1 MKKNKLL
8 LIIST
13 AVCFFTASMT
23 MSMAGRASEP
33 IIVNVAPGEVNP
45 VPTVVQGTT
54 IPEVTA
60 GTKATLTLPIQNSS
74 AYNAKNIVVKL
85 DSAGKPDFP
94 FVYDELGISKKI
106 EKLNAKETVDVVFEL
121 EVDEYAQEGRHAIK
135 LNYTYSNTMGNDYTS
150 SEMIS
155 VKVINK
161 NTPPKLTVSN
171 VSFGAES
178 VRPDQQVPLNISVKN
193 IGTMEAKDVKVTL
206 LGLKTGEFTV
216 SNYTDTKYLS
226 DIKGQE
232 TMVVSYDLKAS
243 KDIVDGAHSLEV
255 KMEYKDGKKNA
266 LTETNQIFIPS
277 TGKTSGQ
284 EGKPSITFDNIQY
297 PMSSIKPGS
306 DFPVS
311 LDITNRGNGKAENV
325 KIWLASDKE
334 IISKSLSTIMLD
346 ALDKEQTKKVDFS
359 LSAVAD
365 AATKNYPIAINVE
378 YEKKEGD
385 KAEKVSLTQYIGVYI
400 ENEATSKSVPKIIV
414 NQYAFEPAQIKAGES
429 FQLNLSFLN
438 TSRLVSTN
446 NIKISLSSD
455 EGIFQPVNTSST
467 FYVDALAPKSVVE
480 KSITLITKSDAAPK
494 PYLITINYEYED
506 GKGNPYT
513 AKDTIS
519 IPVVQAPRLVTGEI
533 TVSPEAFAGQPVPIT
548 AEFFNMGKST
558 LYNLMIQAKGDFQVQ
573 GTASYYVGNFEPGK
587 SDVFD
592 VTVIPKATGESKGTI
607 VFSFEDSSGKQT
619 LVEKEF
625 TMNIMEMPA
634 QMGMEGRAL
643 GNIPQ
648 PEGKKTKKPIYFIAG
663 GIGLALVIVVFA
675 IVLRKKIKSR
685 KELALDE

>member
-54 IPEVTA
+54 MPEVTA

-74 AYNAKNIVVKL
+74 AYSAKNIVVKL

-94 FVYDELGISKKI
+94 FIYDELGISKKI
-106 EKLNAKETVDVVFEL
+106 EKLNAKETVNVVFEL
-121 EVDEYAQEGRHAIK
+121 DVDEYAQEGRYMIK
-135 LNYTYSNTMGNDYTS
+135 LNYSYSNTMGNDYTA

-161 NTPPKLTVSN
+161 NTSPKLAVSN

-193 IGTMEAKDVKVTL
+193 IGTLEAKDVKVTL
-206 LGLKTGEFTV
+206 LGLKTGEFTL

-226 DIKGQE
+226 NLNGQE
-232 TMVVSYDLKAS
+232 TTVVSYDLKAS

-255 KMEYKDGKKNA
+255 KMEYKDGKKNV

-277 TGKTSGQ
+277 TGKTSR
-284 EGKPSITFDNIQY
+284 EGNPSIAFDNIQY
-297 PMSSIKPGS
+297 PTSPIKPGS

-311 LDITNRGNGKAENV
+311 VDITNKGNGKAENL
-325 KIWLASDKE
+325 KMWLTSDKE
-334 IISKSLSTIMLD
+334 IISKSMSTITVD
-346 ALDKEQTKKVDFS
+346 ALDKEQTKKVDFL

-385 KAEKVSLTQYIGVYI
+385 KTEKVSLTQYIGVYI

-414 NQYAFEPAQIKAGES
+414 SHYAFEPAQIKAGES

-438 TSRLVSTN
+438 TSKLVATN

-455 EGIFQPVNTSST
+455 DGTFQPVNTSST

-480 KSITLITKSDAAPK
+480 KSLTLITKSDAAPK

-519 IPVVQAPRLVTGEI
+519 IPVVQAPRLMTGEI

-558 LYNLMIQAKGDFQVQ
+558 LYNLMIKAKGDFQVQ
-573 GTASYYVGNFEPGK
+573 GTGSYYVGNFEPGK

-592 VTVIPKATGESKGTI
+592 VTVIPKATGESKGNI

-634 QMGMEGRAL
+634 QMGMEGRVP
-643 GNIPQ
+643 GNMPQ
-648 PEGKKTKKPIYFIAG
+648 PEGKKTTKPIYFIAG
-663 GIGLALVIVVFA
+663 GIGLALVIVIFA